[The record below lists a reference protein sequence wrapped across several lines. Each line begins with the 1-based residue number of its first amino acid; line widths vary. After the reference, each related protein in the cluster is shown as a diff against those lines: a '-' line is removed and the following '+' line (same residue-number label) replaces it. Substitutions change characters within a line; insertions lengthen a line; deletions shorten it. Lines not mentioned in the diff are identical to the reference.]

1 MNKIKKETIADVT
14 TDLVNEIELNKHELI
29 SKILHAIN
37 VSKNFEKLIS
47 DIVNLIKDHTRIQ
60 AIAIRLK
67 KGNDYPYYCSIGF
80 PKYFVKRENSLL
92 LYKESDLFEV
102 DSICADFSLN
112 CMCGAILQN
121 KMSRSEDFITDR
133 GSFWTNSSTLL
144 LQKFTTEERSKF
156 RNECNRSG
164 YESVALIPIKLDEE
178 NLGLLQLNDKRRNI
192 FSEEIINYFE
202 DLCES
207 IGLAIQIKNRE
218 EELISKTKLLDY
230 ENKLLNS
237 LYKINQLLNRFDL
250 SDDEIYENI
259 FIILNKVSAF
269 PQFTNIYFEIETKV
283 FKTENYTLT
292 ANCIKKKIFINGIN
306 VGKIIFSFSDESPEF
321 SDDLLKSEFS
331 NFIEMIAANLE
342 YYLQQYRSEKL
353 HILAEMRFNTI
364 WQNSYDAM
372 RLTDSDG
379 NIVAV
384 NDPFCKLVDMQLHEL
399 MGKNFACIYDEEKD
413 CINFIDG
420 KIHNQILKDFS
431 MKRIPIE
438 KEVVLKSKKKV
449 FLEITYSL
457 IKWEENDYLILAIFR
472 DNTAKVKAEQNLVN
486 LEKLAAIGKLT
497 SFLTHE
503 IKSYINPM
511 KMTISYLNKNTEVNN
526 GGFSYTNLLK
536 QQIERLEHLVKDTLE
551 YSKYGSIN
559 LKSINLYSMVESL
572 KSSFT
577 NLLEA
582 KEIKLTNYI
591 DNEINLMADFEKIQC
606 VFLHLIENS
615 IEASNKDGSIEIS
628 AKIDLSKNITSI
640 IIKDNGN
647 GIKDPKNI
655 FEPFITTKSCG
666 TGLGLPLVKKYLE
679 LHKAD
684 INLVS
689 SEPGNTIFEI
699 IFPLNGVNYGYN
711 SYN

>member
-237 LYKINQLLNRFDL
+237 LYRMMKFMRIFLLFLIKFLHSLN
-250 SDDEIYENI
+250 SPIY
-259 FIILNKVSAF
+259 
-269 PQFTNIYFEIETKV
+269 
-283 FKTENYTLT
+283 
-292 ANCIKKKIFINGIN
+292 
-306 VGKIIFSFSDESPEF
+306 
-321 SDDLLKSEFS
+321 
-331 NFIEMIAANLE
+331 
-342 YYLQQYRSEKL
+342 
-353 HILAEMRFNTI
+353 
-364 WQNSYDAM
+364 
-372 RLTDSDG
+372 
-379 NIVAV
+379 
-384 NDPFCKLVDMQLHEL
+384 
-399 MGKNFACIYDEEKD
+399 
-413 CINFIDG
+413 
-420 KIHNQILKDFS
+420 ILK
-431 MKRIPIE
+431 
-438 KEVVLKSKKKV
+438 
-449 FLEITYSL
+449 
-457 IKWEENDYLILAIFR
+457 
-472 DNTAKVKAEQNLVN
+472 
-486 LEKLAAIGKLT
+486 
-497 SFLTHE
+497 
-503 IKSYINPM
+503 
-511 KMTISYLNKNTEVNN
+511 
-526 GGFSYTNLLK
+526 
-536 QQIERLEHLVKDTLE
+536 
-551 YSKYGSIN
+551 
-559 LKSINLYSMVESL
+559 
-572 KSSFT
+572 
-577 NLLEA
+577 
-582 KEIKLTNYI
+582 
-591 DNEINLMADFEKIQC
+591 
-606 VFLHLIENS
+606 
-615 IEASNKDGSIEIS
+615 
-628 AKIDLSKNITSI
+628 
-640 IIKDNGN
+640 
-647 GIKDPKNI
+647 
-655 FEPFITTKSCG
+655 
-666 TGLGLPLVKKYLE
+666 
-679 LHKAD
+679 
-684 INLVS
+684 
-689 SEPGNTIFEI
+689 
-699 IFPLNGVNYGYN
+699 
-711 SYN
+711 

>member
-1 MNKIKKETIADVT
+1 MNKFKKETIANVT
-14 TDLVNEIELNKHELI
+14 TDLVSEIELNKQELI

-47 DIVNLIKDHTRIQ
+47 DIVNLIKDHSHIQ

-92 LYKESDLFEV
+92 RHKESDLFEEG
-102 DSICADFSLN
+102 SICADFSLD

-121 KMSRSEDFITDR
+121 RMSRSEDFITDR

-144 LQKFTTEERSKF
+144 LQQFTAEEKSKF
-156 RNECNRSG
+156 RNQCNRSG
-164 YESVALIPIKLDEE
+164 YESIALIPIRLDEE

-192 FSEEIINYFE
+192 YSEEIINYFE

-218 EELISKTKLLDY
+218 EELKSKTKLLDY

-259 FIILNKVSAF
+259 FIILNQVSAF
-269 PQFTNIYFEIETKV
+269 PQFLNIYFEIESKVYQTKN
-283 FKTENYTLT
+283 FTLT
-292 ANCIKKKIFINGIN
+292 PNCIKKKIFINGIN
-306 VGKIIFSFSDESPEF
+306 VGKIIFSFNDESPEYF
-321 SDDLLKSEFS
+321 DDLLKGEFS

-342 YYLQQYRSEKL
+342 DYLQQYRYEKL
-353 HILAEMRFNTI
+353 HMLAEMRFNTI

-372 RLTDSDG
+372 RLTDSNG

-384 NDPFCKLVDMQLHEL
+384 NDAFCKLVDMQLHEL
-399 MGKNFACIYDEEKD
+399 MGKNFSCIYKANTEYID
-413 CINFIDG
+413 FIDS
-420 KIHNQILKDFS
+420 KKHNKLLKEYS
-431 MKRIPIE
+431 MRKIPIK
-438 KEVVLKSKKKV
+438 KEVLLKSGKNV
-449 FLEITYSL
+449 FLEITYSI
-457 IKWEENDYLILAIFR
+457 IKWEENDYLTLAIFR
-472 DNTAKVKAEQNLVN
+472 DNTAAIKAEQNLVN

-511 KMTISYLNKNTEVNN
+511 KMTISYLNKNTEGNN
-526 GGFSYTNLLK
+526 GGFSYSNLLK

-559 LKSINLYSMVESL
+559 LKSFNLYSMIESL

-577 NLLEA
+577 NLLEE
-582 KEIKLTNYI
+582 KEITLSNYI

-628 AKIDLSKNITSI
+628 AEIDLSKNITSI
-640 IIKDNGN
+640 IIKDNGK

-684 INLVS
+684 INLIS

-711 SYN
+711 PYN

>member
-1 MNKIKKETIADVT
+1 
-14 TDLVNEIELNKHELI
+14 
-29 SKILHAIN
+29 
-37 VSKNFEKLIS
+37 
-47 DIVNLIKDHTRIQ
+47 
-60 AIAIRLK
+60 
-67 KGNDYPYYCSIGF
+67 
-80 PKYFVKRENSLL
+80 
-92 LYKESDLFEV
+92 
-102 DSICADFSLN
+102 
-112 CMCGAILQN
+112 
-121 KMSRSEDFITDR
+121 
-133 GSFWTNSSTLL
+133 
-144 LQKFTTEERSKF
+144 
-156 RNECNRSG
+156 
-164 YESVALIPIKLDEE
+164 
-178 NLGLLQLNDKRRNI
+178 
-192 FSEEIINYFE
+192 
-202 DLCES
+202 
-207 IGLAIQIKNRE
+207 
-218 EELISKTKLLDY
+218 
-230 ENKLLNS
+230 
-237 LYKINQLLNRFDL
+237 
-250 SDDEIYENI
+250 
-259 FIILNKVSAF
+259 
-269 PQFTNIYFEIETKV
+269 
-283 FKTENYTLT
+283 
-292 ANCIKKKIFINGIN
+292 
-306 VGKIIFSFSDESPEF
+306 
-321 SDDLLKSEFS
+321 
-331 NFIEMIAANLE
+331 
-342 YYLQQYRSEKL
+342 
-353 HILAEMRFNTI
+353 
-364 WQNSYDAM
+364 M